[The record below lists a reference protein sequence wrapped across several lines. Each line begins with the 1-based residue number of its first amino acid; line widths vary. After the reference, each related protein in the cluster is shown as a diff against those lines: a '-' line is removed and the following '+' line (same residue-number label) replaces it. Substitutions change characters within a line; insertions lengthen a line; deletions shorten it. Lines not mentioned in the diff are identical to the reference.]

1 MAAEHL
7 FNYLSRFA
15 IPYVVPH
22 MVAEFGFTDAQRS
35 AILNSFTPGYILT
48 QIPAAPLCGK
58 IGAKTVL
65 SLNNI
70 GLLSSLIA
78 LPIAAKQ
85 GARAVWF
92 CIALMGIMQGP
103 FIVAQGAMTS
113 AWSIAGPERPVAVF
127 IIRLG
132 GNIAKLVAS
141 AVTPLLCSTRWG
153 WRSVCYVYGGVLAL
167 YCVTWNIFARN
178 SPPPLPPSHSPSTP
192 KSDEN
197 STEGGS
203 PDGGKP
209 KSKEKGKGKGGT
221 TPREFELIGCATKP
235 SLAII
240 AIQVAH
246 ALCEFNIVGAWA
258 PTYFTEV
265 LGVPLN
271 RLGFFTSVPMML
283 GIASKSII
291 AAWESAMLS
300 KGTYSQLALRKIATT
315 VGSAIACVSL
325 VMFDAT
331 RSSFIATLAYCGIVF
346 GNSFDYSGFLPNYI
360 EVAGNDPAG
369 TFIAWVNT
377 LAWAGAFVSTEI
389 INRLSMLSG
398 TRSWRTLW
406 LAPVVCRIAAT
417 AIYAAWASTRP
428 AMDLIDEAQERRN
441 KRKNDA

>member
-1 MAAEHL
+1 MIVVTEHL

-15 IPYVVPH
+15 IPYIVPH

-70 GLLSSLIA
+70 GLLSSLIS

-167 YCVTWNIFARN
+167 YCVTWNVFARN
-178 SPPPLPPSHSPSTP
+178 SPPPLPPSGSSPVPKPEETSTKRGSSGGGRP
-192 KSDEN
+192 KG
-197 STEGGS
+197 T
-203 PDGGKP
+203 
-209 KSKEKGKGKGGT
+209 GKGKRGR
-221 TPREFELIGCATKP
+221 TPREFELIGCMTKP

-265 LGVPLN
+265 LGVPLS

-315 VGSAIACVSL
+315 VGSVIACVSL
-325 VMFDAT
+325 VLFNAT

-346 GNSFDYSGFLPNYI
+346 GNSFDYSGFL
-360 EVAGNDPAG
+360 
-369 TFIAWVNT
+369 
-377 LAWAGAFVSTEI
+377 
-389 INRLSMLSG
+389 
-398 TRSWRTLW
+398 
-406 LAPVVCRIAAT
+406 
-417 AIYAAWASTRP
+417 
-428 AMDLIDEAQERRN
+428 
-441 KRKNDA
+441 